1 MANFSHTH
9 VAANA
14 SFSICVYQDSV
25 QVIEREAY
33 ATGCHWPWTFCSRT
47 APKPWEEAS
56 AEMVVSVVGSYSVRM
71 LGVVCSFLRLVKA
84 LSCVGV
90 QSQAFFALNS
100 SRNGLD
106 NSAMFGENLPSWFTI
121 PRNLWSSETDFGV
134 SVCCM
139 TAVLLESRAAEP
151 GG

>member
-1 MANFSHTH
+1 MANFSHAH

-25 QVIEREAY
+25 QVIECEAY
-33 ATGCHWPWTFCSRT
+33 ATGCHWPCTFCSRT
-47 APKPWEEAS
+47 APKPGEEAS
-56 AEMVVSVVGSYSVRM
+56 AEMVVSAVGMYSVRM
-71 LGVVCSFLRLVKA
+71 LVVSSFLRLVKA
-84 LSCVGV
+84 SSCVGV

-121 PRNLWSSETDFGV
+121 QGI
-134 SVCCM
+134 
-139 TAVLLESRAAEP
+139 
-151 GG
+151 

>member
-1 MANFSHTH
+1 MLLPMPFFDLCVSRFST
-9 VAANA
+9 
-14 SFSICVYQDSV
+14 V

-47 APKPWEEAS
+47 APKPWEEVS
-56 AEMVVSVVGSYSVRM
+56 AEMVVSAVGSYSVSM
-71 LGVVCSFLRLVKA
+71 LGVVSSFLRLVKV

-106 NSAMFGENLPSWFTI
+106 NSATFGENCKAGLPSQGI
-121 PRNLWSSETDFGV
+121 CRVLKLI
-134 SVCCM
+134 SVFLS
-139 TAVLLESRAAEP
+139 VV
-151 GG
+151 